1 MGKKKWTK
9 HAAKKSARQMEALS
23 GEKYFVLSK
32 DGRYFACDVGNT
44 RRVLALTDAR
54 VVA

>member
-9 HAAKKSARQMEALS
+9 RSAEKSAKQMEALS

-32 DGRYFACDVGNT
+32 DGRYFACDVGNA
-44 RRVLALTDAR
+44 RRVLAFTDAKI
-54 VVA
+54 VA